1 MSRSNRPHN
10 TSSAAA
16 IPTPTL
22 AAPAPHV
29 PAAVLSHPQLA
40 SAPRLPDVGPTPA
53 LDLLAAAPTSGPG
66 LFDALVELA
75 GPGALTLHQ
84 TLALWQREQ
93 DRILNRAWRRPGGLA
108 RSPTL

>member
-1 MSRSNRPHN
+1 MPRSNRPHN
-10 TSSAAA
+10 APSAAP
-16 IPTPTL
+16 PTHAP
-22 AAPAPHV
+22 AAPVPHV
-29 PAAVLSHPQLA
+29 AAAALPHPPLPA
-40 SAPRLPDVGPTPA
+40 APRLPDIGPAPA
-53 LDLLAAAPTSGPG
+53 LDLLAAAPLSGPG

>member
-1 MSRSNRPHN
+1 MPRSNRPHN
-10 TSSAAA
+10 SPSAAV
-16 IPTPTL
+16 PTPAP

-29 PAAVLSHPQLA
+29 LAVTLPHPQLA
-40 SAPRLPDVGPTPA
+40 SAPRLPDIGPAPA
-53 LDLLAAAPTSGPG
+53 LDLLAAAPPRGPG